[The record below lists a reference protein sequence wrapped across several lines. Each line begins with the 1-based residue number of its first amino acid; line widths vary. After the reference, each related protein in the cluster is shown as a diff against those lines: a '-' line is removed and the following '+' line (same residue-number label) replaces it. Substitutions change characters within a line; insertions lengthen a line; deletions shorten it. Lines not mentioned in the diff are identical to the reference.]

1 MISSE
6 QVRDAI
12 TILHAFAAGEV
23 TIANALAVELI
34 DAAIDVVSMPGVTA
48 IICKSNDSPA
58 PPNITLSD
66 QRY

>member
-1 MISSE
+1 MITDE

-12 TILHAFAAGEV
+12 TILHAFAAGEI
-23 TIANALAVELI
+23 TIADALAVELI

-48 IICKSNDSPA
+48 IICTSNDHPT

-66 QRY
+66 RRY